1 MPRPREWL
9 SWSELL
15 RLRRI
20 YRIIRDEP
28 PRCRCG
34 NEDPNRFL
42 FSYDPRQGRIRIRCT
57 ICGRQQSIS
66 EKHGWYLSEVDLMSH
81 EEG

>member
-20 YRIIRDEP
+20 YQVLRDHS
-28 PRCRCG
+28 PRCKCG
-34 NEDPNRFL
+34 NDDPNRFL
-42 FSYDPRQGRIRIRCT
+42 FSYDQRQGRIRIRCT
-57 ICGRQQSIS
+57 ICGRQQSLS
-66 EKHGWYLSEVDLMSH
+66 EKHAWYASEIDLMSH
-81 EEG
+81 KEE